1 MAPESTAL
9 TTKVASGS
17 PYQLD
22 SLQTLKASSALLKHI
37 VSSTQNQQITSEK
50 KDLLTGDASIS
61 EDAQPIWLV
70 LTTKKHIVPQPR
82 LKPGKI
88 FLPHSL
94 NTSPTLS
101 ICLITP
107 DPQRAFK
114 DLVAHPSFPSEL
126 SKSIARVIDI
136 KKLEKKYH
144 SFESKRQL
152 RDSYDIFFADD
163 RIVTYLAKILGKTF
177 YSTTPKRPIP
187 VHLEGYKPKTEK
199 KNAALP
205 STKPKKDSSD
215 PKSIA
220 TPQAAAK
227 EIERTLSMTQVNL
240 SPSVT
245 TSVRV
250 GRSSQTPEQ
259 LAKNIEAVVAG
270 MIDKYI
276 PRQWRGVKAIH
287 IKGPNTMALPIW
299 LADELWDDEAMVI
312 EDHEAEEAKA
322 KALQKGKRKRKA
334 LEGDGLSA
342 LEGEKE
348 NGKRKIDDE
357 EPKQEVK
364 KKRRKIEDEDLSQE
378 MEERRQKLKQQKRE
392 LKASMKETSMRSKV
406 ETKVVEAAS

>member
-1 MAPESTAL
+1 M
-9 TTKVASGS
+9 
-17 PYQLD
+17 
-22 SLQTLKASSALLKHI
+22 
-37 VSSTQNQQITSEK
+37 
-50 KDLLTGDASIS
+50 
-61 EDAQPIWLV
+61 
-70 LTTKKHIVPQPR
+70 
-82 LKPGKI
+82 
-88 FLPHSL
+88 
-94 NTSPTLS
+94 
-101 ICLITP
+101 
-107 DPQRAFK
+107 
-114 DLVAHPSFPSEL
+114 
-126 SKSIARVIDI
+126 
-136 KKLEKKYH
+136 
-144 SFESKRQL
+144 
-152 RDSYDIFFADD
+152 
-163 RIVTYLAKILGKTF
+163 TYLAKILGKTF
-177 YSTTPKRPIP
+177 YSTTSKRPIP

-220 TPQAAAK
+220 NPQAAAK

-259 LAKNIEAVVAG
+259 LAQNIEAVVAG
-270 MIDKYI
+270 MIVKYI

-322 KALQKGKRKRKA
+322 KALQKGKRKRRV
-334 LEGDGLSA
+334 LEGDGLPA

-348 NGKRKIDDE
+348 NEKKKVEIG

-378 MEERRQKLKQQKRE
+378 MKERRRKLKQQKRE
-392 LKASMKETSMRSKV
+392 LKASMEETSMRSRA